1 MQFKDTIPQAER
13 KAAHNG
19 EIRRDDDHRRL
30 VPTQRP
36 DATNAHDL
44 DVDMRGLERELRKI
58 VRGEV
63 HFEDGYRAM
72 YSTDAAN
79 YRQVPIAVVLP
90 KDADDAQKAMTIC
103 HKYGAPATP
112 RGGGTSLTGAS
123 CNAAVIFDY
132 SKYMNRILELD
143 PHKKIAIVEPGVVLD
158 DVRNAADKY
167 QLTVGPAPST
177 HNRCNIG
184 GMFGNNSCGMPAQFS
199 GRLEENVFDAEVLL
213 HDGTRMRVGAT
224 KPAELE
230 QIIRQGGRKGEIYAK
245 LKQIRDK
252 YKRLI
257 QERFPDIPRR
267 VSGYNLHQLFEENG
281 FNVARALIGSE
292 GTIIH
297 VLEITVRLVPK
308 PKCDAM
314 ALIGFEDIATAGD
327 HVAFCN
333 THMPHA
339 LEAMDETLFQH
350 MHEKGKNPHEQEE
363 LFPDGR
369 AWLICTFGGET
380 QDEASRKAQSL
391 IDDIRKHSPKI
402 KGAHVAGDEHIV
414 EEIVKIREAGL
425 GVNAK
430 IPNQPDFYP
439 GWEDAAV
446 APEYLGRYLREFQQ
460 KMQDYGYYAS
470 IYGHFGQGCVHCRI
484 NFDLF
489 TKEGIEK
496 YRKFVHEMARICV
509 KYKGSISGE
518 HGDGQIRG
526 ELLPIMYGD
535 EIVHAF
541 WEFKTA
547 FDPENKMNPGKV
559 VKPYKIDENLRWG
572 VNYQPWDPQTKFTLK
587 EDHHSFAYAANRCV
601 GAGVCRK
608 HDKQTMCPSY
618 MVTKAEQ
625 YSTRGRARLLFE
637 MLQGNPMKHGW
648 KDEAVKESLDYCL
661 ACKGCKH
668 ECPVNV
674 DMATYKAEFLY
685 HYFKGKLRPIQ
696 MFLFG
701 YMFEWARLASL
712 MPGVANFFTQAPPF
726 STLMKRIANMA
737 PQREIPMFAD
747 RTFRQWFERRT
758 PRNVGKHQVIL
769 WIDTWNNHFH
779 PHTAQAAVE
788 VLEDAG
794 YHVLIPPHQICC
806 GRPLYDYGLLDSAE
820 RQLHKIL
827 ADLRPLIR
835 EGVPL
840 VGLEPSC
847 LSVFKDE
854 MQNMLG
860 NDMDAQRLAKQA
872 FTLETFLNKKAEK
885 DTGYAPPKLERH
897 AIVHEHCHKKSLLD
911 PTSETHVFG
920 QMKMDFEQLDSGC
933 CGMAGAFGFE
943 ESHYDMSIKCG
954 ERVLLPKVRNAKPQT
969 IVVADGFSCREQI
982 MQTTERQALHPA
994 EVMKMAL
1001 DDRGFSRDDAY
1012 PELRYMPDK
1021 EKKRRQIIL
1030 RGYAVL
1036 AAVSVVAASAGI
1048 GAAML
1053 GRRKG

>member
-1 MQFKDTIPQAER
+1 MQFKTTIPGER
-13 KAAHNG
+13 NG
-19 EIRRDDDHRRL
+19 ARNGQIRRDDDVTKL

-36 DATNAHDL
+36 DATNAKDL
-44 DVDMRGLERELRKI
+44 NIDLRGLERELRKM

-63 HFEDGYRAM
+63 RFDDGYRAM

-79 YRQVPIAVVLP
+79 YRQIPIAVVLP
-90 KDADDAQKAMTIC
+90 KDADDAQKAMMVC
-103 HKYGAPATP
+103 HKYGAPVTP

-132 SKYMNRILELD
+132 SKHMNRILEID
-143 PHKKIAIVEPGVVLD
+143 PQKKIAVCEPGVVLD
-158 DVRNAADKY
+158 DIRNTVDKF

-199 GRLEENVFDAEVLL
+199 GRLEENVFEAEVLL
-213 HDGTRMRVGAT
+213 HDGTRMRVGST
-224 KPAELE
+224 SPAELDE
-230 QIIRQGGRKGEIYAK
+230 LIRKGGRKGEIYGK
-245 LKQIRDK
+245 LKAIHEK
-252 YKRLI
+252 YDRLVK
-257 QERFPDIPRR
+257 ERFPDIPRR
-267 VSGYNLHQLFEENG
+267 VSGYNLHQLSPENG
-281 FNVARALIGSE
+281 FNLARALIGSE
-292 GTIIH
+292 GTIVH
-297 VLEITVRLVPK
+297 LLEITVRLVPK
-308 PKCDAM
+308 PKHAAM

-339 LEAMDETLFQH
+339 LEGMDETLFQH

-369 AWLICTFGGET
+369 AWLVCSFGGET
-380 QDEASRKAQSL
+380 PEEAKKKAQSL
-391 IDDIRKHSPKI
+391 IDDIRRHSTQV
-402 KGAHVAGDEHIV
+402 KGAEATADEHTV
-414 EEIVKIREAGL
+414 AEIVKIREAGL

-430 IPNQPDFYP
+430 IPNQPEFYP

-446 APEYLGRYLREFQQ
+446 APEYLGKYLREFQQ
-460 KMQDYGYYAS
+460 KMQEYGYFAS

-489 TKEGIEK
+489 TNEGIEK

-509 KYKGSISGE
+509 KYKGSVSGE
-518 HGDGQIRG
+518 HGDGQIRA

-535 EIVHAF
+535 ELVHAF

-559 VKPYKIDENLRWG
+559 VKPYRIDENLRWG

-618 MVTKAEQ
+618 MVTKEEQ

-648 KDEAVKESLDYCL
+648 KSEAVKESLDYCL
-661 ACKGCKH
+661 ACKGCKQ

-674 DMATYKAEFLY
+674 DMATYKAEFLF
-685 HYFKGKLRPIQ
+685 HYFKGKIRPVQ
-696 MFLFG
+696 MYLFG
-701 YMFEWARLASL
+701 YMFKWAKLASK
-712 MPGVANFFTQAPPF
+712 MPAVANFFTQAPPF
-726 STLMKRIANMA
+726 STVMKRIANIA
-737 PQREIPMFAD
+737 PEREIPMFAD
-747 RTFRQWFERRT
+747 HTFREWFGKRP
-758 PRNVGKHQVIL
+758 PRNVGNERVIL
-769 WIDTWNNHFH
+769 WADTWNNHFH
-779 PHTAQAAVE
+779 PNTAQAAVE

-794 YHVLIPPHQICC
+794 YHVLLPPHQICC
-806 GRPLYDYGLLDSAE
+806 GRPLYDYGLLDAAKK
-820 RQLHKIL
+820 QLHAIL

-860 NDMDAQRLAKQA
+860 NDMDAHRLAVQA

-885 DTGYAPPKLERH
+885 EEHYQPPKLERS
-897 AIVHEHCHKKSLLD
+897 AIVHEHCHKKSVLD
-911 PTSETHVFG
+911 PTSETHVFS

-943 ESHYDMSIKCG
+943 KSHYDMSIKCG
-954 ERVLLPKVRNAKPQT
+954 ERRLLPKVRDAKPQT

-982 MQTTERQALHPA
+982 MQTTKRQALHPA

-1001 DDRGFSRDDAY
+1001 DDRGYSRDDAY
-1012 PELRYMPDK
+1012 PELRFMPDNDA
-1021 EKKRRQIIL
+1021 KRKQVIV
-1030 RGYAVL
+1030 RGYAVIAMLAL
-1036 AAVSVVAASAGI
+1036 AAGGAVAAAILTGK
-1048 GAAML
+1048 
-1053 GRRKG
+1053 RK

>member
-1 MQFKDTIPQAER
+1 MQFKTIPGER
-13 KAAHNG
+13 AGAQNG
-19 EIRRDDDHRRL
+19 KIRRDDDVQRL

-36 DATNAHDL
+36 DAVNADDL
-44 DVDMRGLERELRKI
+44 HLDLRGLERDLRKL

-63 HFEDGYRAM
+63 HFEDAYRAM

-90 KDADDAQKAMTIC
+90 KDADDAQKAMMTC
-103 HKYGAPATP
+103 HKYGAPVTP

-123 CNAAVIFDY
+123 CNAAVVFDY
-132 SKYMNRILELD
+132 SKYMNRILEID
-143 PHKKIAIVEPGVVLD
+143 PQRQIAIVEPGVVLD
-158 DVRNAADKY
+158 DIRNAVDKY

-199 GRLEENVFDAEVLL
+199 GRLEENVFDAEILL

-224 KPAELE
+224 SPAELE
-230 QIIRQGGRKGEIYAK
+230 EIIRKGGRKGEIYAK
-245 LKQIRDK
+245 LKAIYEKYDK
-252 YKRLI
+252 LVK
-257 QERFPDIPRR
+257 ERFPDIPRR
-267 VSGYNLHQLFEENG
+267 VSGYNLHQLAPENG

-292 GTIIH
+292 GTIVH
-297 VLEITVRLVPK
+297 VLELTVRLVPK
-308 PKCDAM
+308 PKHAAM

-327 HVAFCN
+327 HVGFCN
-333 THMPHA
+333 RHMPHA
-339 LEAMDETLFQH
+339 LEGMDETLFQH

-363 LFPDGR
+363 LFPEGR
-369 AWLICTFGGET
+369 AWLICSFGGDTPE
-380 QDEASRKAQSL
+380 EAKQKAQSL
-391 IDDIRKHSPKI
+391 IADVRAHSTQV
-402 KGAHVAGDEHIV
+402 KGAHATADEHTI

-430 IPNQPDFYP
+430 IPNQPEFYP
-439 GWEDAAV
+439 GWEDSAV
-446 APEYLGRYLREFQQ
+446 APEFLGKYLREFQH
-460 KMQDYGYYAS
+460 KMQQYGYFAS

-496 YRKFVHEMARICV
+496 YRKFVHEMAYICV
-509 KYKGSISGE
+509 KYKGSVSGE
-518 HGDGQIRG
+518 HGDGQIRA
-526 ELLPIMYGD
+526 ELLPIMYG
-535 EIVHAF
+535 EELVHAF

-559 VKPYKIDENLRWG
+559 VKPYRIDENLRWG
-572 VNYQPWDPQTKFTLK
+572 VNYQPWDPEIKFTLK

-618 MVTKAEQ
+618 MVTKEEQ

-648 KDEAVKESLDYCL
+648 KSEAVKESLDYCL

-685 HYFKGKLRPIQ
+685 HYFKGKVRPIQ

-701 YMFEWARLASL
+701 YMFKWAKLASL

-726 STLMKRIANMA
+726 STIMKRIANIA
-737 PQREIPMFAD
+737 PERDIPMFAD
-747 RTFRQWFERRT
+747 HTFRQWFDKRT
-758 PRNVGKHQVIL
+758 PRNVGKERVVL
-769 WIDTWNNHFH
+769 WVDTWNNHFH

-794 YHVLIPPHQICC
+794 YHVLIPRTQICC

-820 RQLHKIL
+820 KQLHAIL

-860 NDMDAQRLAKQA
+860 NDMDAHRLAAQS

-885 DTGYAPPKLERH
+885 EEHYMPPKLERH
-897 AIVHEHCHKKSLLD
+897 AIVHEHCHKKSVLD
-911 PTSETHVFG
+911 PTSETHVFA
-920 QMKMDFEQLDSGC
+920 QMHMDFEQLDSGC

-943 ESHYDMSIKCG
+943 KSHYDMSIKCG
-954 ERVLLPKVRNAKPQT
+954 ERRLLPKVRDAKPQT

-982 MQTTERQALHPA
+982 MQTTKRQALHPA
-994 EVMKMAL
+994 EVMRMAM

-1012 PELRYMPDK
+1012 PELRFMPDK
-1021 EKKRRQIIL
+1021 EKKRRRIIM
-1030 RGYAVL
+1030 RGYAVMALVAL
-1036 AAVSVVAASAGI
+1036 AAG
-1048 GAAML
+1048 GAAAAL
-1053 GRRKG
+1053 AAGKRKP